1 MGGPVYALCE
11 NEGAERP
18 AHPRCLISAFVVR
31 CQDSI
36 IPPFFPKFKESN

>member
-11 NEGAERP
+11 NEDADRP
-18 AHPRCLISAFVVR
+18 ARPRCLIGAFVVR

-36 IPPFFPKFKESN
+36 IPPFFLQNF